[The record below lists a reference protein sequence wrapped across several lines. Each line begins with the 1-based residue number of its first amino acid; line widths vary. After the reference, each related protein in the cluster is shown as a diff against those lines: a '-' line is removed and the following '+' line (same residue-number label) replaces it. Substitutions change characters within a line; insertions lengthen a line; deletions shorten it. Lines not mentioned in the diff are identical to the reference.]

1 MLLSKET
8 NNLELA
14 ISQILQDSISCFEG
28 YELFECTLRY
38 VVFEKGSKILC
49 LFKVDESDDFVVA
62 S

>member
-1 MLLSKET
+1 MLLPKET

-49 LFKVDESDDFVVA
+49 LFKVDADDFVVA